1 MPEGRSTA
9 EAALKTAERTED
21 AARRDEPSGKVVQEQ
36 PKIQEERKHRGHS
49 PEAAERAETT
59 VAVGYEELA
68 TLNRA
73 GIHATL
79 QAGEAMLKATS
90 SLAEELTSFA
100 CKRLGADVETG
111 CSLMSSS
118 SDLEQAMKLQG
129 QFAADAMRDYLEEMT
144 RITQLAAQTTRDVWA
159 PLQEF
164 SARLARGEGAHPS

>member
-1 MPEGRSTA
+1 MSEGRSTA
-9 EAALKTAERTED
+9 ERTEE
-21 AARRDEPSGKVVQEQ
+21 AATRDEPSAQGAREQ
-36 PKIQEERKHRGHS
+36 PKMPEERKGRDNP
-49 PEAAERAETT
+49 PEAAERAEVT
-59 VAVGYEELA
+59 VAAGYDELA

-73 GIHATL
+73 GIQATL

-100 CKRLGADVETG
+100 CKRLDADLETG
-111 CSLMSSS
+111 RSLMSSS

-144 RITQLAAQTTRDVWA
+144 RIAQLAAQTTRDVWA

-164 SARLARGEGAHPS
+164 SARLGRGEGAHPS

>member
-1 MPEGRSTA
+1 MSEGRSTA
-9 EAALKTAERTED
+9 ERTEE
-21 AARRDEPSGKVVQEQ
+21 AATRDDPSAKGAREQ
-36 PKIQEERKHRGHS
+36 PKMPEGRKGRDNS
-49 PEAAERAETT
+49 PVAAERAEAK
-59 VAVGYEELA
+59 VAGGYDELA

-73 GIHATL
+73 GIQATL

-100 CKRLGADVETG
+100 CKRLDADLETG
-111 CSLMSSS
+111 RSLISSS

-144 RITQLAAQTTRDVWA
+144 RIAQLAAQTTRDVWA

-164 SARLARGEGAHPS
+164 SARLGRGEGAHPS